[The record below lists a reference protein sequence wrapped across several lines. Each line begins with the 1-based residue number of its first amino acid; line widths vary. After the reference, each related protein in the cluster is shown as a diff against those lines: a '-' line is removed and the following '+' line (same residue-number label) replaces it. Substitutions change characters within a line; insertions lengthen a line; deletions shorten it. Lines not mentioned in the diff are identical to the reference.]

1 MRFKNLKT
9 GNIVASDNK
18 ATIALMEK
26 SERYVAVTAK
36 AAKTAKDKDK
46 DKSAQAADPAATQ
59 ATE

>member
-46 DKSAQAADPAATQ
+46 SAQAADPAATQ